1 MTLYKQLLTWSM
13 GIFITISVVLF
24 ALEFHHMRSDLVE
37 QQTVRFD
44 DTLNAATFALSP
56 YLQGEDL
63 EEAQAI
69 IKKIFDNHNYQSAT
83 LVSITSSEAVNLDFK
98 EPKDSVP
105 SWFMT
110 LSNIKPVQKTVQIS
124 SNWQPL
130 ANLKVT
136 SRPTFFYETLWNNT
150 KSILFALT
158 FCGVILVAGLS
169 IVFRR
174 ILVPLQ
180 IIQVSAQNLA
190 NNKFDEVLE
199 TSKYQE
205 LNDVVSAFN
214 QITKQLH
221 AHFEQQSEEANK
233 LRVRAYQD
241 PVSGLANRKY
251 MMTQLK
257 SWIEGGST
265 GGIALLRVDQLDEVY
280 EKEGY
285 IQGDELTRNF
295 AASLMEISSDEFNI
309 ARLNNSEFML
319 LAPNTSDEDMLELGR
334 AMLNRVAALQNDP
347 LDIAPLQ
354 AAVALIM
361 KQTDESISDLL
372 ARADNGLV
380 QARANREEPMILVP
394 ADSDESQPSFGKQ
407 QWKAIVDEAIA
418 NKEFIFSYQKA
429 IDSNNQMIHQE
440 VFAAIQKDDTRYSAG
455 NFLNALESLDKGQ
468 DFDMHIID
476 AVFEQV
482 DMYDPKY
489 PIAVNLTQS
498 SVNDTG
504 FMRWLSQKMET
515 NPEYANRVLFEIP
528 EICFIKQPDNTKLL
542 CKIITSHKYSFGIDN
557 FGHNFGSIGYLNAY
571 RPAYVKLDFAY
582 TTQIDDNE
590 KADVVFSISRTAAN
604 LSITTIASRVET
616 IKQKNKLIELELG
629 GFQGFVTEQINDVTE
644 GQG

>member
-13 GIFITISVVLF
+13 GIFIAISIVLF
-24 ALEFHHMRSDLVE
+24 AIEFHNTRSDLIE
-37 QQTVRFD
+37 QQTVRFN
-44 DTLNAATFALSP
+44 DTLDAATFALSP
-56 YLQGEDL
+56 YLKEEDAKQ
-63 EEAQAI
+63 AQAI
-69 IKKIFDNHNYQSAT
+69 IKQIFDNRNYQNAT
-83 LVSITSSEAVNLDFK
+83 LISITSGEAVNFK
-98 EPKDSVP
+98 FKHSETSVP
-105 SWFMT
+105 GWFMA
-110 LSNIKPVQKTVQIS
+110 LAHIEPAQKTVQIS

-136 SRPTFFYETLWNNT
+136 GQPTFVYEKLWKNT
-150 KSILFALT
+150 KSIIFALI
-158 FCGVILVAGLS
+158 FCGVILSAGLVL
-169 IVFRR
+169 IFRR

-180 IIQVSAQNLA
+180 VIQVSAQNLA
-190 NNKFDEVLE
+190 NNQFDEVLE
-199 TSKYQE
+199 DSKYQE

-214 QITKQLH
+214 QMTKQLR
-221 AHFEQQSEEANK
+221 AHFEQQSEEADK

-251 MMTQLK
+251 IMTQLE
-257 SWIEGGST
+257 SWIGSAAT
-265 GGIALLRVDQLDEVY
+265 GGIALLKVDQLDEVY

-319 LAPNTSDEDMLELGR
+319 LAPNTSGEDMVELGR
-334 AMLNRVAALQNDP
+334 AMLNRAAALQNDP

-354 AAVALIM
+354 AAVALVM
-361 KQTDESISDLL
+361 KQSDDSISDLL

-380 QARANREEPMILVP
+380 QARANREEPMFLMP
-394 ADSDESQPSFGKQ
+394 ADNDNNQPSFGKQ

-418 NKEFIFSYQKA
+418 NKEFTFSYQKA
-429 IDSNNQMIHQE
+429 IDSNNQMMHQE
-440 VFAAIQKDDTRYSAG
+440 VFAAIQKDDVRYSAG

-482 DMYDPKY
+482 DIYDPKY

-515 NPEYANRVLFEIP
+515 NPEYAHRIFFEIP

-542 CKIITSHKYSFGIDN
+542 CNIITSHKYRFGIDN

-582 TTQIDDNE
+582 TTQVDDNE
-590 KADVVFSISRTAAN
+590 KADVVFSIARTAAN

-616 IKQKNKLIELELG
+616 MEQKNKLIELELG
-629 GFQGFVTEQINDVTE
+629 GFQGFVTEQINNVTE
-644 GQG
+644 GQA

>member
-13 GIFITISVVLF
+13 GIFIAISIVLF
-24 ALEFHHMRSDLVE
+24 AIEFHNTRSDLIE
-37 QQTVRFD
+37 QQTVRFN
-44 DTLNAATFALSP
+44 DTLDAATFALSP
-56 YLQGEDL
+56 YLKEEDAKQ
-63 EEAQAI
+63 AQAI
-69 IKKIFDNHNYQSAT
+69 IKQIFDNRNYQNAT
-83 LVSITSSEAVNLDFK
+83 LISITSGEAVNFK
-98 EPKDSVP
+98 FKHSETSVP
-105 SWFMT
+105 GWFMA
-110 LSNIKPVQKTVQIS
+110 LAHIEPAQKTVQIS

-136 SRPTFFYETLWNNT
+136 GQPTFVYEKLWKNT
-150 KSILFALT
+150 KSIIFALI
-158 FCGVILVAGLS
+158 FCGVILSAGLVF
-169 IVFRR
+169 IFRR

-180 IIQVSAQNLA
+180 VIQVSAQNLA
-190 NNKFDEVLE
+190 NNQFDEILE
-199 TSKYQE
+199 DSKYQE

-214 QITKQLH
+214 QMTKQLR
-221 AHFEQQSEEANK
+221 AHFEQQSEEADK

-251 MMTQLK
+251 IMTQLE
-257 SWIEGGST
+257 SWIGSAAT
-265 GGIALLRVDQLDEVY
+265 GGIALLKVDQLDEVY

-319 LAPNTSDEDMLELGR
+319 LAPNTSGEDMVELGR
-334 AMLNRVAALQNDP
+334 AMLNRAAALQNDP

-354 AAVALIM
+354 AAVALVM
-361 KQTDESISDLL
+361 KQSDDSISDLL

-380 QARANREEPMILVP
+380 QARANREEPMFLMP
-394 ADSDESQPSFGKQ
+394 ADSDNNQPSFGKQ

-418 NKEFIFSYQKA
+418 NKEFTFSYQKA
-429 IDSNNQMIHQE
+429 IDSNNQMMHQE
-440 VFAAIQKDDTRYSAG
+440 VFAAIQKDDIRYSAG

-482 DMYDPKY
+482 DIYDPKY

-515 NPEYANRVLFEIP
+515 NPEYAHRIFFEIP

-542 CKIITSHKYSFGIDN
+542 CNIITSHKYRFGIDN

-582 TTQIDDNE
+582 TTQVDDNE
-590 KADVVFSISRTAAN
+590 KADVVFSIARTAAN

-616 IKQKNKLIELELG
+616 MEQKNKLIELELG
-629 GFQGFVTEQINDVTE
+629 GFQGFVTEQINNVTE
-644 GQG
+644 GQA

>member
-13 GIFITISVVLF
+13 GIFIAISIVLF
-24 ALEFHHMRSDLVE
+24 AIEFHNTRSDLIE
-37 QQTVRFD
+37 QQTVRFN
-44 DTLNAATFALSP
+44 DTLDAATFALSP
-56 YLQGEDL
+56 YLKEEDAKQ
-63 EEAQAI
+63 AQAI
-69 IKKIFDNHNYQSAT
+69 IKQIFDNRNYQNAT
-83 LVSITSSEAVNLDFK
+83 LISITSGEAVNFK
-98 EPKDSVP
+98 FKHSETSVP
-105 SWFMT
+105 GWFMA
-110 LSNIKPVQKTVQIS
+110 LAHIEPAQKTVQIS

-136 SRPTFFYETLWNNT
+136 GQPTFVYEKLWKNT
-150 KSILFALT
+150 KSIIFALI
-158 FCGVILVAGLS
+158 FCGVILSAGLVF
-169 IVFRR
+169 IFRR

-180 IIQVSAQNLA
+180 VIQVSAQNLA
-190 NNKFDEVLE
+190 NNQFDEILE
-199 TSKYQE
+199 DSKYQE

-214 QITKQLH
+214 QMTKQLR
-221 AHFEQQSEEANK
+221 AHFEQQSEEADK

-251 MMTQLK
+251 IMTQLE
-257 SWIEGGST
+257 SWIGSAAT
-265 GGIALLRVDQLDEVY
+265 GGIALLKVDQLDEVY

-319 LAPNTSDEDMLELGR
+319 LAPNTSGEDMVELGR
-334 AMLNRVAALQNDP
+334 AMLNRAAALQNDP

-354 AAVALIM
+354 AAVALVM
-361 KQTDESISDLL
+361 KQSNDSISDLL
-372 ARADNGLV
+372 TRADNGLV
-380 QARANREEPMILVP
+380 QARANREEPMFLMP
-394 ADSDESQPSFGKQ
+394 ADSDNNQPSFGKQ

-418 NKEFIFSYQKA
+418 NKEFTFSYQKA
-429 IDSNNQMIHQE
+429 IDSNNQMMHQE
-440 VFAAIQKDDTRYSAG
+440 VFAAIQKDDIRYSAG

-515 NPEYANRVLFEIP
+515 NPEYAHRIFFEIP

-542 CKIITSHKYSFGIDN
+542 CNIITSHKYRFGIDN

-582 TTQIDDNE
+582 TTQVDDNE
-590 KADVVFSISRTAAN
+590 KADVVFSIARTAAN

-616 IKQKNKLIELELG
+616 MEQKNKLIELELG
-629 GFQGFVTEQINDVTE
+629 GFQGFVTEQINNVTE
-644 GQG
+644 GQA

>member
-13 GIFITISVVLF
+13 GIFIAISIVLF
-24 ALEFHHMRSDLVE
+24 AIEFHNTRSDLIE
-37 QQTVRFD
+37 QQTVRFN
-44 DTLNAATFALSP
+44 DTLDAATFALSP
-56 YLQGEDL
+56 YLKEEDAKQ
-63 EEAQAI
+63 AQAI
-69 IKKIFDNHNYQSAT
+69 IKQIFDNRNYQNAT
-83 LVSITSSEAVNLDFK
+83 LISITSGEAVNFK
-98 EPKDSVP
+98 FKHSETSVP
-105 SWFMT
+105 GWFMA
-110 LSNIKPVQKTVQIS
+110 LAHIEPAQKTVQIS

-136 SRPTFFYETLWNNT
+136 GQPTFVYEKLWKNT
-150 KSILFALT
+150 KSIIFALI
-158 FCGVILVAGLS
+158 FCGVILSAGLVL
-169 IVFRR
+169 IFRR

-180 IIQVSAQNLA
+180 VIQVSAQNLA
-190 NNKFDEVLE
+190 NNQFDEVLE
-199 TSKYQE
+199 DSKYQE

-214 QITKQLH
+214 QMTKQLR
-221 AHFEQQSEEANK
+221 AHFEQQSEEADK

-251 MMTQLK
+251 IMTQLE
-257 SWIEGGST
+257 SWIGSAAT
-265 GGIALLRVDQLDEVY
+265 GGIALLKVDQLDEVY

-319 LAPNTSDEDMLELGR
+319 LAPNTSGEDMVELGR
-334 AMLNRVAALQNDP
+334 AMLNRAAALQNDP

-354 AAVALIM
+354 AAVALVM
-361 KQTDESISDLL
+361 KQSDDSISDLL

-380 QARANREEPMILVP
+380 QARANREEPMFLMP
-394 ADSDESQPSFGKQ
+394 ADSDNNQPSFGKQ

-418 NKEFIFSYQKA
+418 NKEFTFSYQKA
-429 IDSNNQMIHQE
+429 IDSNNQMMHQE
-440 VFAAIQKDDTRYSAG
+440 VFAAIQKDDVRYSAG

-482 DMYDPKY
+482 DIYDPKY

-515 NPEYANRVLFEIP
+515 NPEYAHRIFFEIP

-542 CKIITSHKYSFGIDN
+542 CNIITSHKYRFGIDN

-582 TTQIDDNE
+582 TTQVDDNE
-590 KADVVFSISRTAAN
+590 KADVVFSIARTAAN

-616 IKQKNKLIELELG
+616 MEQKNKLIELELG
-629 GFQGFVTEQINDVTE
+629 GFQGFVTEQINNVTE
-644 GQG
+644 GQA